1 MRTTV
6 DRLVDGVVQ
15 TLLDAV
21 LPDLATAYARGQL
34 YAAVDVLRNLRDR
47 VAPRAD
53 LADEESGSAAAA
65 LDRALAALDQT
76 LAKLDRTLADIGDA
90 SAAAAA
96 IRAARDAV
104 PPAPPLARV
113 AALRAALVTALT
125 AVEGLSP
132 EVARAARA
140 PILEHLGGQTM
151 RDVAVL
157 KPSLL
162 AEISQSG
169 PSEDPAC

>member
-21 LPDLATAYARGQL
+21 LPDLATPYARGQL

-53 LADEESGSAAAA
+53 LADEESASATAA
-65 LDRALAALDQT
+65 LE
-76 LAKLDRTLADIGDA
+76 RTLAVLADA
-90 SAAAAA
+90 PAAAAA
-96 IRAARDAV
+96 IRAALDGV
-104 PPAPPLARV
+104 PSDPPLART
-113 AALRAALVTALT
+113 AAVRAALVAALT
-125 AVEGLSP
+125 AVDDLP
-132 EVARAARA
+132 ADVARAARA

-162 AEISQSG
+162 AEISQS
-169 PSEDPAC
+169 

>member
-21 LPDLATAYARGQL
+21 LPDLATPYARGQL

-53 LADEESGSAAAA
+53 LADEESASAAAA
-65 LDRALAALDQT
+65 LE
-76 LAKLDRTLADIGDA
+76 RTLDALGDA
-90 SAAAAA
+90 PAAAAA
-96 IRAARDAV
+96 IRAALAEV
-104 PPAPPLARV
+104 PATPPLART

-125 AVEGLSP
+125 AVDALP
-132 EVARAARA
+132 ADVAKAARA

-162 AEISQSG
+162 AEISQS
-169 PSEDPAC
+169 

>member
-21 LPDLATAYARGQL
+21 LPDLATPYARGQL

-65 LDRALAALDQT
+65 LERALAALDR
-76 LAKLDRTLADIGDA
+76 ALADIGDA

-113 AALRAALVTALT
+113 AALRAALVAALT
-125 AVEGLSP
+125 AVDGLP
-132 EVARAARA
+132 PDVARAARA
-140 PILEHLGGQTM
+140 PILEHLGGQAM

-157 KPSLL
+157 KPSML
-162 AEISQSG
+162 AEISQS
-169 PSEDPAC
+169 